1 MVRNLFKLKGVQ
13 LYLVS
18 ALPFFFALTEDADG
32 HAENLQK
39 WEMTSEWVELFN
51 GRNLD
56 GWKPKIKGYPL
67 GTDER
72 ETFRVEDGLLK
83 VRYDG
88 YSAFDNQFGHLFFS
102 TPVSKYD
109 LLIEYRFVG
118 KQLEGG
124 PQWAERNSG
133 VMIHSQS
140 PQSMQIDQDFPD
152 SLEVQFLGGIKPD
165 RPRPTANLCTPGTEV
180 IYQKKRLATHC
191 TYSQSETY
199 LEDQWVQVLVKV
211 NAGEEI
217 QHWLKNK
224 LVMRY
229 KSPFLTYD
237 KKENRKISKGFI
249 AIQSESHPID
259 FRRIAIRR
267 FQIPN

>member
-1 MVRNLFKLKGVQ
+1 M
-13 LYLVS
+13 
-18 ALPFFFALTEDADG
+18 
-32 HAENLQK
+32 
-39 WEMTSEWVELFN
+39 
-51 GRNLD
+51 
-56 GWKPKIKGYPL
+56 
-67 GTDER
+67 
-72 ETFRVEDGLLK
+72 
-83 VRYDG
+83 
-88 YSAFDNQFGHLFFS
+88 
-102 TPVSKYD
+102 
-109 LLIEYRFVG
+109 IEYRFVG

-124 PQWAERNSG
+124 PPWAERNSG

-140 PQSMQIDQDFPD
+140 PQSMQIEQDFPD

-165 RPRPTANLCTPGTEV
+165 QPRPTANLCTPGTEV

-191 TYSQSETY
+191 TYSLSETY

-217 QHWLKNK
+217 QHWLNNK

-229 KSPFLTYD
+229 KNPFLTND
-237 KKENRKISKGFI
+237 KKENRNISKGFI

-267 FQIPN
+267 LQTSN

>member
-1 MVRNLFKLKGVQ
+1 MITNLFKLKGRQ

-18 ALPFFFALTEDADG
+18 ALPLFFALTEAVDG
-32 HAENLQK
+32 HAESLQK
-39 WEMTSEWVELFN
+39 WEMNNEWVELFN

-56 GWKPKIKGYPL
+56 GWTPKIKGYPL
-67 GTDER
+67 GEDER

-102 TPVSKYD
+102 TPVGKYD

-140 PQSMQIDQDFPD
+140 PQSMQIEQDFPD

-165 RPRPTANLCTPGTEV
+165 QPRPTANLCTPGTEV

-191 TYSQSETY
+191 TYSLSETY

-229 KSPFLTYD
+229 KNPFLTND
-237 KKENRKISKGFI
+237 KKENRNISQGFI

-267 FQIPN
+267 LQTSN